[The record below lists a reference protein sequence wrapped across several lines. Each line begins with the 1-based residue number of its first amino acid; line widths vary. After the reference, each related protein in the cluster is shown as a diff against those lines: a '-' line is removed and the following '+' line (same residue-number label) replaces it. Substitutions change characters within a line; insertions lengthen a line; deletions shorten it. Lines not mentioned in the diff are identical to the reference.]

1 MHLKEKVVKD
11 PELKHKLKGI
21 ILYDVL
27 MLGKPSPFNPY
38 PQFYLCHFL

>member
-11 PELKHKLKGI
+11 SEWKLKLKEI

-27 MLGKPSPFNPY
+27 MWGKPSPFSPC
-38 PQFYLCHFL
+38 PQYYLCHFL